1 MELPKV
7 FIWRPENEDDVG
19 HVALKTD
26 KYYVSIW
33 PARYLND
40 GKPLSRW
47 MDIVR
52 FMNGVEGSLVLNI
65 NVDREREGDCDP
77 VEYDIDVAV
86 TNEDLNPIIE
96 EFLLYNEIN
105 PEDVTLKRGEELF
118 LKRQEYENL
127 SPEEAENVIEP
138 QQPETSLLK
147 TQYSFSAEL
156 FSGKEVAEPFY
167 HKQQS
172 CVSLIFN
179 LLQVA
184 WLKHHPDRPIPIADP
199 EIVEGFPSNNQGEVF
214 YKVTWFDSVVQQ
226 YFMSISNNTGP
237 TTGEPGIVFLYASN
251 QIYFLFKIVLP
262 IFLIL
267 AIFSYFYPFLR
278 FPLLVGYCII
288 NQHPISIIHFVIGLF
303 IILLSYIYPEIPFT
317 KIVVFYIVYE
327 YIVLSV
333 RFLNRS
339 KRMNQS
345 KLGRMKL
352 LFEIM
357 LNVIH
362 NLGIDLS
369 EKLGIV

>member
-26 KYYVSIW
+26 KYYISFW

-96 EFLLYNEIN
+96 EFLLHNEIN
-105 PEDVTLKRGEELF
+105 PENVTLKRGEELF

-251 QIYFLFKIVLP
+251 QIYFLLKV
-262 IFLIL
+262 FLAFFPIL

-327 YIVLSV
+327 YTVLSV

-362 NLGIDLS
+362 NLGIALS
-369 EKLGIV
+369 EKLGM